1 MTGRK
6 HICLRFI
13 PKRLLKD
20 LIFTF
25 KTIFLPKMLPVMD
38 YNMNFGETFVSLP
51 KYMLEK
57 DNIEE
62 VADIL
67 IDGGVICYPTD
78 TVWGIGCD
86 ATRVNAI
93 QRIKSIK
100 GRKHK
105 NGFIILVDS
114 IERLKKYVEELHPRI
129 ETLLEMHVRPLTII
143 YPKAKNLP
151 QEVCGADGSVAIR
164 IVDCALC
171 QDLIAKID
179 APLVSTSANLTGA
192 PYPKIFGEISSEI
205 IEQVDYV
212 SKERRWEKTA
222 AQPSTLGLVDN
233 KGLLKFIRE

>member
-1 MTGRK
+1 
-6 HICLRFI
+6 
-13 PKRLLKD
+13 
-20 LIFTF
+20 
-25 KTIFLPKMLPVMD
+25 
-38 YNMNFGETFVSLP
+38 MNFGETFVSVP

-57 DNIEE
+57 DNIEA

-67 IDGGVICYPTD
+67 VEGGVICYPTD

-100 GRKHK
+100 GRKQK
-105 NGFIILVDS
+105 KGFILLVDS
-114 IERLKKYVEELHPRI
+114 IERLKHHVEELHPRI
-129 ETLLEMHVRPLTII
+129 ETLLEMHVRPLTVI
-143 YPKAKNLP
+143 YPKAKNIP
-151 QEVCGADGSVAIR
+151 KEVCGEDGSVAIR
-164 IVDCALC
+164 VTNCPLC
-171 QDLIAKID
+171 KDLISQIN

-222 AQPSTLGLVDN
+222 AQPSTLGIAN
-233 KGLLKFIRE
+233 SKGLLKFIRE